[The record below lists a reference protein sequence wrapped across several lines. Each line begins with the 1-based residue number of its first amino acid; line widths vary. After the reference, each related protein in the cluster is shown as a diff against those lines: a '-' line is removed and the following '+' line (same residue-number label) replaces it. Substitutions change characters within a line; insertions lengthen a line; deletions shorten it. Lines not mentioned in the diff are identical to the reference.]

1 MKKNL
6 LLMVFLI
13 LLQLQLLKADEN
25 LKSIALVDFVQLVST
40 NNNINIFVDEELKK
54 EGISLFIPNELDPTN
69 LFFLFKNSMQKLGY
83 VVSQYDSIYY
93 LSKNQKELYT
103 YFIKLKYNSFDN
115 VSKYLSFKGIKYQF
129 IDSINSFLVF
139 LESDNINSIKNEIN
153 RIDAQLNQVT
163 LKFTIIEFNENDLRE
178 QGFTHN
184 SLYTSAAAEQQNVLN
199 SFVLP
204 FQSVKPIFPNTTFYG
219 ALKLF
224 EELKLFNIN
233 QDPYILVQHG
243 KDFTFTAVTNIPYQS
258 SKTITQASN
267 YSNQTTI
274 EYKDV
279 GLKILGKS
287 LIYDDYVNLDL
298 DLVIEDILN
307 TTDNIPTTYKRQLK
321 SNTNL
326 KFGEV
331 LLLSGIKQTKKQNN
345 SIEVPFFSSI
355 PYLGEV
361 FKYKSLSD
369 IKSNI
374 SIAIEVVR

>member
-1 MKKNL
+1 M
-6 LLMVFLI
+6 
-13 LLQLQLLKADEN
+13 
-25 LKSIALVDFVQLVST
+25 
-40 NNNINIFVDEELKK
+40 DEELKK
-54 EGISLFIPNELDPTN
+54 EDISLFIPQDLPPQN
-69 LFFLFKNSMQKLGY
+69 LFFLFKNSMNKLGY
-83 VVSQYDSIYY
+83 VVSQYDNVYY

-115 VSKYLSFKGIKYQF
+115 ISKYLIFKGIKYQF

-139 LESDNINSIKNEIN
+139 SESDNIDIIKNEIT
-153 RIDAQLNQVT
+153 RIDSQLHQVT
-163 LKFTIIEFNENDLRE
+163 LKFTIIEFNENDLHE

-224 EELKLFNIN
+224 QELKLFNIN

-279 GLKILGKS
+279 GLKIFGKS

-361 FKYKSLSD
+361 FKYKSVSD

-374 SIAIEVVR
+374 SIAIEVVK

>member
-1 MKKNL
+1 
-6 LLMVFLI
+6 MVFLI